1 MREILSATITL
12 ALFISC
18 NSSMDKRVGTDTSSN
33 QKESKA
39 ALVIDKTPQ
48 TFKGLFKYEDGTST
62 FRDCNNSGKTYLVR
76 NSSDS
81 ISQAYKKAT
90 KFLTYPGE
98 TVYAEIK
105 GYLAGKSTSQSAVGY
120 DNELII
126 TSVDKLEQKN
136 YKIFCYDFEFIA
148 LGNEPF
154 WSIDIIPTEQ
164 KIVLKNVGSDKVYIF
179 PYRPANVVGS
189 VYRFKTKTKNDTLVI
204 LIKKEKCSDGMSG
217 RSYNFSAEI
226 AINGET
232 LKGCAIKKGDLV
244 K

>member
-1 MREILSATITL
+1 MVRLLNATITL

-39 ALVIDKTPQ
+39 APAIDKTPQ
-48 TFKGLFKYEDGTST
+48 TFKGLFGNDKGTNA
-62 FRDCNNSGKTYLVR
+62 FRDCDDTGKTYWVS
-76 NSSDS
+76 NSDS
-81 ISQAYKKAT
+81 ISQEYKKAT
-90 KFLTYPGE
+90 KFLTYQGE
-98 TVYAEIK
+98 TVYAEVK

-126 TSVDKLEQKN
+126 TSVDILEQKN
-136 YKIFCYDFEFIA
+136 YKTFCYDFEFIA

-164 KIVLKNVGSDKVYIF
+164 KIVLKNVASDKVYVF
-179 PYRPANVVGS
+179 PYRPANVVGI
-189 VYRFKTKTKNDTLVI
+189 VHRFEAKTRNDTLVI
-204 LIKKEKCSDGMSG
+204 LIKKEKCSDGMSD

-226 AINGET
+226 EINGET